1 MNARIRQATYAGA
14 PAAGIRGRGRR
25 RAGPAGLCVA
35 GDVAASSFL
44 QYLMCMVHRY
54 MAFTYIRIDDKLS
67 EVPVKISGF
76 TCGTETCF
84 PSEAKCVCHIDTNDM
99 H

>member
-1 MNARIRQATYAGA
+1 MHGSDKRPVPVRQR
-14 PAAGIRGRGRR
+14 PASAAEGDR

-54 MAFTYIRIDDKLS
+54 MAFTYIRIDEKLS
-67 EVPVKISGF
+67 EVPV
-76 TCGTETCF
+76 
-84 PSEAKCVCHIDTNDM
+84 
-99 H
+99 